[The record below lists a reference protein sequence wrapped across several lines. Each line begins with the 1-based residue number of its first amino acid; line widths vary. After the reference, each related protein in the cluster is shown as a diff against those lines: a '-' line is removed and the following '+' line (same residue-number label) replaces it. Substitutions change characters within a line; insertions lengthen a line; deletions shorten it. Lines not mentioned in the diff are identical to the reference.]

1 MKLKKVLALVLSAA
15 LVVSAFAG
23 CGGNS
28 SSSTT
33 STESIA
39 ASESSAESTEST
51 ASGDSTPA
59 ASGDATATFTPKTVD
74 AAKTISLNAGMEPTG
89 LNTLTS
95 TYSIEFSLFMH
106 MYENLVTLD
115 DDDNTV
121 PGAAESWDYDEDT
134 LTYTFHLRKDGVWTN
149 GDPVTAKDF
158 EFAWSQALNPDVASD
173 YAYFLYFIKNAEK
186 YFNGEVAWDEVGV
199 KVVDDY
205 TLEVTMEQ
213 PTPYALFLFSFGTL
227 APINQRFY
235 EAVGAD
241 LYSTEAQYFC
251 TNGPFA
257 LTEWSHNDKIV
268 MQKNDAWHGAADV
281 EVEEIDWKIITDAN
295 AALSS
300 FLAGDLDMVGL
311 GTGELIKQAT
321 AAGATIQSYTDGTS
335 FYIYFNNN
343 DQYLSNVNLRRALFN
358 AIDEQKEI
366 DTVWQNDNE
375 PMTSFTAP
383 GVSATDGTSFAGKV
397 GELYAP
403 SRDQEK
409 AKEYLAT
416 ALSELGCT
424 VDELS
429 AHLSI
434 DCGDSA
440 TSIAE
445 ASFYQEQWRQV
456 LGIEVTVNSM
466 ITKQGS
472 QNRKTGNYVM
482 SITGWGPD
490 YNDPNTFLDLW
501 VTDGGNNQTGF
512 SNERYDELIDL
523 AAKETDLE
531 KRESYF
537 IECEQIIADQLP
549 IGPAFWRAPSYACS
563 DKIKGGMHRSTFQD
577 INAVYVKLS

>member
-28 SSSTT
+28 SSSTA
-33 STESIA
+33 STESST

-95 TYSIEFSLFMH
+95 TYSIEFALFEH

-115 DDDNTV
+115 DDDNTA

-186 YFNGEVAWDEVGV
+186 YFNGEVTWDEVGV

-311 GTGELIKQAT
+311 ATGELIKQAT

-424 VDELS
+424 VDDLS

-482 SITGWGPD
+482 SVTGWGPD

-523 AAKETDLE
+523 ASKETDLE

>member
-59 ASGDATATFTPKTVD
+59 ASGDATAIFTPKTVD

-95 TYSIEFSLFMH
+95 TYSIEFALFKH

>member
-23 CGGNS
+23 CGGKS

-59 ASGDATATFTPKTVD
+59 ASGDATAIFTPKTVD

-95 TYSIEFSLFMH
+95 TYAIEFSLFMH

-300 FLAGDLDMVGL
+300 FLAGDLDVVGL
-311 GTGELIKQAT
+311 GTGELIKQAE

>member
-59 ASGDATATFTPKTVD
+59 ASGDATAIFTPKTVD

-95 TYSIEFSLFMH
+95 TYAIEFSLFKH

-158 EFAWSQALNPDVASD
+158 EFAWSQALNPEVASD

-186 YFNGEVAWDEVGV
+186 YFNGEVTWDEVGV

-424 VDELS
+424 VDDLS

-482 SITGWGPD
+482 SVTGWGPD

>member
-23 CGGNS
+23 CGGKS

-59 ASGDATATFTPKTVD
+59 ASGDATAIFTPKTVD

-95 TYSIEFSLFMH
+95 TYTIEFSLFKH

-268 MQKNDAWHGAADV
+268 TQKNDAWHGAADV

-311 GTGELIKQAT
+311 GTGELIKQAE

>member
-28 SSSTT
+28 SKT
-33 STESIA
+33 STESTT

-95 TYSIEFSLFMH
+95 TYAIEFSLFKH

-186 YFNGEVAWDEVGV
+186 YFNGEVTWDEVGV

-241 LYSTEAQYFC
+241 LYSTETQYFC

-321 AAGATIQSYTDGTS
+321 AAGATIQSYTDGTA

-424 VDELS
+424 VDDLS

-482 SITGWGPD
+482 SVTGWGPD

-523 AAKETDLE
+523 ASKETDLE

>member
-59 ASGDATATFTPKTVD
+59 ASGDATAIFTPKTVD

-95 TYSIEFSLFMH
+95 TYAIEFSLFNH

-311 GTGELIKQAT
+311 GTGELIKQAE

>member
-28 SSSTT
+28 SKT

-59 ASGDATATFTPKTVD
+59 ASGDATATFTSKTVD

-95 TYSIEFSLFMH
+95 TYSIEFAMFQH

-115 DDDNTV
+115 DEDNTV

-424 VDELS
+424 VDDLS

-482 SITGWGPD
+482 SVTGWGPD

-523 AAKETDLE
+523 ASKETDLE

>member
-28 SSSTT
+28 SSSTA
-33 STESIA
+33 STESST

-59 ASGDATATFTPKTVD
+59 ASGDATAIFTPKTVD

-95 TYSIEFSLFMH
+95 TYSIEFAMFKH
-106 MYENLVTLD
+106 MYECLVTLD
-115 DDDNTV
+115 DDDNTA

-158 EFAWSQALNPDVASD
+158 EFAWSQALNPEVASD

-186 YFNGEVAWDEVGV
+186 YFNGEVSWDDVGV

-227 APINQRFY
+227 APVNQRFY

-281 EVEEIDWKIITDAN
+281 EVEEIDWKIITDPN

-321 AAGATIQSYTDGTS
+321 AAGATIQSYTDGS
-335 FYIYFNNN
+335 AFYIYFNNN

-358 AIDEQKEI
+358 AIDAQKEI

-383 GVSATDGTSFAGKV
+383 GVAAADGTSFAGKV

-482 SITGWGPD
+482 SVTGWGPD

-523 AAKETDLE
+523 ASTETDLE

>member
-23 CGGNS
+23 CGGKS

-59 ASGDATATFTPKTVD
+59 ASGDATAIFTPKTVD

-95 TYSIEFSLFMH
+95 TYAIEFSLFKH

-311 GTGELIKQAT
+311 GTGELIKQAE

-440 TSIAE
+440 TSIEE

>member
-39 ASESSAESTEST
+39 ASESTTEST

-59 ASGDATATFTPKTVD
+59 ASGDATAIFTPKTVD

-95 TYSIEFSLFMH
+95 TYAIEFSLFKH

-149 GDPVTAKDF
+149 GDPVTANDF

-205 TLEVTMEQ
+205 TLEVTLEQ

-321 AAGATIQSYTDGTS
+321 AAGATIQSYTDGTA

-456 LGIEVTVNSM
+456 LGIEVAVNSM

-523 AAKETDLE
+523 ASKETDLE

>member
-59 ASGDATATFTPKTVD
+59 ASGDATAIFTPKTVD

-95 TYSIEFSLFMH
+95 TYSIEFALFEH

-424 VDELS
+424 VDDLS

-482 SITGWGPD
+482 SVTGWGPD

-523 AAKETDLE
+523 ASKETDLE

>member
-23 CGGNS
+23 CGGKS

-59 ASGDATATFTPKTVD
+59 ASGDATAIFTPKTVD

-95 TYSIEFSLFMH
+95 TYAIEFSLFKH

-311 GTGELIKQAT
+311 GTGELIKQAE

-366 DTVWQNDNE
+366 DTIWQNDNE

-549 IGPAFWRAPSYACS
+549 IGPAFWRASSYACS

>member
-33 STESIA
+33 STESST
-39 ASESSAESTEST
+39 ASESSAESTGSE
-51 ASGDSTPA
+51 DSTPA

-95 TYSIEFSLFMH
+95 TYSIEFDMFKH

-383 GVSATDGTSFAGKV
+383 GVAAADGTSFAGKV

-424 VDELS
+424 VDDLS

-482 SITGWGPD
+482 SVTGWGPD

-523 AAKETDLE
+523 ASKETDLE

-537 IECEQIIADQLP
+537 VECEQIIADQLP

>member
-59 ASGDATATFTPKTVD
+59 ASGDATAIFTPKTVD

-95 TYSIEFSLFMH
+95 TYSIEFALFKH

-115 DDDNTV
+115 DDDNTA

-311 GTGELIKQAT
+311 GTGELIKQAE

-434 DCGDSA
+434 DCGDSP

>member
-28 SSSTT
+28 SKT

-95 TYSIEFSLFMH
+95 TYSIEFAMFKH

-115 DDDNTV
+115 DDDNTA

-321 AAGATIQSYTDGTS
+321 AAGATIQSYTDGS
-335 FYIYFNNN
+335 AFYIYFNNN

-358 AIDEQKEI
+358 AIDAQKEI

-383 GVSATDGTSFAGKV
+383 GVAAADGTSFAGKV

-482 SITGWGPD
+482 SVTGWGPD

-523 AAKETDLE
+523 ASKETDLE

>member
-28 SSSTT
+28 SKT
-33 STESIA
+33 STESIT

-59 ASGDATATFTPKTVD
+59 ASGDATAIFTPKTVD

-95 TYSIEFSLFMH
+95 TYSIEFALFKH

-186 YFNGEVAWDEVGV
+186 YFNGEVTWDEVGV

-205 TLEVTMEQ
+205 TLEVTLEQ

-281 EVEEIDWKIITDAN
+281 EVEEIDWKIIADAN

-321 AAGATIQSYTDGTS
+321 AAGATIQSYTDGS
-335 FYIYFNNN
+335 AFYIYFNNN
-343 DQYLSNVNLRRALFN
+343 DKYLSNVNLRRALFN

-424 VDELS
+424 VDDLS

-482 SITGWGPD
+482 SVTGWGPD

-523 AAKETDLE
+523 ASKETDLE

>member
-59 ASGDATATFTPKTVD
+59 ASGDATAIFTPKTVD

-95 TYSIEFSLFMH
+95 TYSIEFALFKH

-115 DDDNTV
+115 DDDNTA

-186 YFNGEVAWDEVGV
+186 YFNGEVTWDEVGV

-383 GVSATDGTSFAGKV
+383 GVSATDGTSFASKV

-424 VDELS
+424 VDDLS

-440 TSIAE
+440 TAIAE

-456 LGIEVTVNSM
+456 LGIEVAVNSM

-523 AAKETDLE
+523 AATETDLE

-549 IGPAFWRAPSYACS
+549 IGPAYWRAPSYACS
-563 DKIKGGMHRSTFQD
+563 DKIKDGMHRSTFQD

>member
-23 CGGNS
+23 CGGKS

-59 ASGDATATFTPKTVD
+59 ASGDATAIFTPKTVD

-95 TYSIEFSLFMH
+95 TYSIEFALFKH

-115 DDDNTV
+115 DDDNTA

-186 YFNGEVAWDEVGV
+186 YFNGEVTWDEVGV

-321 AAGATIQSYTDGTS
+321 AAGATIQSYTDGTA

-549 IGPAFWRAPSYACS
+549 IGPAFWRASSYACS

>member
-95 TYSIEFSLFMH
+95 TYAIEFSLFKH

-424 VDELS
+424 VDDLS

-456 LGIEVTVNSM
+456 LGIEVAVNSM

-482 SITGWGPD
+482 SVTGWGPD
-490 YNDPNTFLDLW
+490 YNDPNTFLDMW

-523 AAKETDLE
+523 ASKETDLE

>member
-59 ASGDATATFTPKTVD
+59 ASGDATAIFTPKTVD

-95 TYSIEFSLFMH
+95 TYAIEFSLFKH

-149 GDPVTAKDF
+149 GDPVTANDF

-205 TLEVTMEQ
+205 TLEVTLEQ

-321 AAGATIQSYTDGTS
+321 AAGATIQSYTDGTA

-456 LGIEVTVNSM
+456 LGIEVAVNSM

-482 SITGWGPD
+482 SITGWGSD

-523 AAKETDLE
+523 ASKETDLE

>member
-28 SSSTT
+28 SKT

-59 ASGDATATFTPKTVD
+59 ASGDATAIFTPKTVD

-95 TYSIEFSLFMH
+95 TYAIEFSLFNH

-311 GTGELIKQAT
+311 GTGELIKQAE

>member
-23 CGGNS
+23 CGGKS

-59 ASGDATATFTPKTVD
+59 ASGDATAIFTPKTVD

-95 TYSIEFSLFMH
+95 TYSIEFALFKH

-115 DDDNTV
+115 DDDNTA

-186 YFNGEVAWDEVGV
+186 YFNGEVTWDEVGV

-205 TLEVTMEQ
+205 TLEVTLEQ

-281 EVEEIDWKIITDAN
+281 EVEEIDWKIITDPN

-321 AAGATIQSYTDGTS
+321 AAGATIQSYTDGS
-335 FYIYFNNN
+335 AFYIYFNNN

-358 AIDEQKEI
+358 AIDAQKEI

-383 GVSATDGTSFAGKV
+383 GVAAADGTSFAGKV

-482 SITGWGPD
+482 SVTGWGPD

-523 AAKETDLE
+523 ASTETDLE

>member
-39 ASESSAESTEST
+39 ASESSTESTEST

-59 ASGDATATFTPKTVD
+59 ASGDATAIFTPKTVD

-95 TYSIEFSLFMH
+95 TYAIEFSLFKH

-311 GTGELIKQAT
+311 GTGELIKQAE

-456 LGIEVTVNSM
+456 LGIEVAVNSM

>member
-23 CGGNS
+23 CGGKS

-59 ASGDATATFTPKTVD
+59 ASGDATAIFTPKTVD

-95 TYSIEFSLFMH
+95 TYSIEFALFKH

-115 DDDNTV
+115 DDDNTA

-186 YFNGEVAWDEVGV
+186 YFNGEVTWDEVGV

-321 AAGATIQSYTDGTS
+321 AAGATIQSYTDGTA

-383 GVSATDGTSFAGKV
+383 GVCAADGTPFAGKV

-424 VDELS
+424 VDDLS

-434 DCGDSA
+434 DCGDSP

-456 LGIEVTVNSM
+456 LGIEVAVNSM

-523 AAKETDLE
+523 ASKETDLE

>member
-23 CGGNS
+23 CGGKS

-59 ASGDATATFTPKTVD
+59 ASGDATAIFTPKTVD

-95 TYSIEFSLFMH
+95 TYAIEFSLFEH

-311 GTGELIKQAT
+311 ATGELIKQAE

>member
-23 CGGNS
+23 CGGKS

-59 ASGDATATFTPKTVD
+59 ASGDATAIFTPKTVD

-95 TYSIEFSLFMH
+95 TYAIEFSLFKH

-311 GTGELIKQAT
+311 GTGELIKQAE
-321 AAGATIQSYTDGTS
+321 AAGATIQSYTDGNS

>member
-28 SSSTT
+28 SSSTA
-33 STESIA
+33 STESST

-59 ASGDATATFTPKTVD
+59 ASGDATAIFTPKTVD

-95 TYSIEFSLFMH
+95 TYAIEFSLFKH

-311 GTGELIKQAT
+311 GTGELIKQAE

-549 IGPAFWRAPSYACS
+549 IGPAFWRASSYACS

>member
-23 CGGNS
+23 CGGKS

-59 ASGDATATFTPKTVD
+59 ASGDATAIFTPKTVD

-95 TYSIEFSLFMH
+95 TYAIEFSLFKH

-311 GTGELIKQAT
+311 GTGELIKQAE

-456 LGIEVTVNSM
+456 LGIEATVNSM

>member
-28 SSSTT
+28 SKT

-59 ASGDATATFTPKTVD
+59 ASGDATAIFTPKTVD

-95 TYSIEFSLFMH
+95 TYAIEFSLFNH

-186 YFNGEVAWDEVGV
+186 YFNGEVTWDEVGV

-424 VDELS
+424 VDDLS

-434 DCGDSA
+434 DCGDSP

-456 LGIEVTVNSM
+456 LGIEVAVNSM

-523 AAKETDLE
+523 ASKETDLE

>member
-95 TYSIEFSLFMH
+95 TYSIEFALFKH

-186 YFNGEVAWDEVGV
+186 YFNGEVTWDEVGV

-321 AAGATIQSYTDGTS
+321 AAGATIQSYTDGS
-335 FYIYFNNN
+335 AFYIYFNNN

-375 PMTSFTAP
+375 PMTSFTVP
-383 GVSATDGTSFAGKV
+383 GVSAADGTPFAGKV

-424 VDELS
+424 VDDLS

-434 DCGDSA
+434 DCGDSP

-456 LGIEVTVNSM
+456 LGIEVAVNSM

-482 SITGWGPD
+482 SLTGWGPD

-523 AAKETDLE
+523 ASKETDLE

>member
-33 STESIA
+33 STESST
-39 ASESSAESTEST
+39 ASESSAESTGSE
-51 ASGDSTPA
+51 DSTPA

-95 TYSIEFSLFMH
+95 TYSIEFAMFKH

-321 AAGATIQSYTDGTS
+321 AAGATIQSYTDGTA

-383 GVSATDGTSFAGKV
+383 GVAAADGTSFAGKV

-440 TSIAE
+440 TAIAE

-456 LGIEVTVNSM
+456 LGIEVAVNSM

-482 SITGWGPD
+482 SVTGWGPD

-523 AAKETDLE
+523 ASKETDLE

>member
-23 CGGNS
+23 CGGKS

-59 ASGDATATFTPKTVD
+59 ASGDATAIFTPKTVD
-74 AAKTISLNAGMEPTG
+74 AAKIISLNAGMEPTG

-95 TYSIEFSLFMH
+95 TYAIEFSLFKH

-158 EFAWSQALNPDVASD
+158 EFAWSQALNPEVASD

-186 YFNGEVAWDEVGV
+186 YFNGEVTWDEVGV

-424 VDELS
+424 VDDLS

-482 SITGWGPD
+482 SVTGWGPD

-523 AAKETDLE
+523 ASKETDLE

>member
-28 SSSTT
+28 SKT
-33 STESIA
+33 STESIT

-59 ASGDATATFTPKTVD
+59 ASGDATAIFTPKTVD

-95 TYSIEFSLFMH
+95 TYAIEFSLFKH

-186 YFNGEVAWDEVGV
+186 YFNGEVTWDEVGV

-281 EVEEIDWKIITDAN
+281 EVEEIDWKIIADAN

-311 GTGELIKQAT
+311 ATGELIKQAT
-321 AAGATIQSYTDGTS
+321 AAGATIQSYTDGS
-335 FYIYFNNN
+335 AFYIYFNNN

-358 AIDEQKEI
+358 AIDAQKEI

-383 GVSATDGTSFAGKV
+383 GVAAADGTSFAGKV

-440 TSIAE
+440 TATAE

-456 LGIEVTVNSM
+456 LGIEVTVNPM

-482 SITGWGPD
+482 SLTGWGPD

>member
-23 CGGNS
+23 CGGKS

-59 ASGDATATFTPKTVD
+59 ASGDATAIFTPKTVD

-95 TYSIEFSLFMH
+95 TYAIEFSLFKH

-311 GTGELIKQAT
+311 GTGELIKQAE

-335 FYIYFNNN
+335 LYIYFNNN

>member
-28 SSSTT
+28 SKT
-33 STESIA
+33 STESIT

-59 ASGDATATFTPKTVD
+59 ASGDATAIFTPKTVD

-95 TYSIEFSLFMH
+95 TYSIEFALFKH

-115 DDDNTV
+115 DDDNTA

-186 YFNGEVAWDEVGV
+186 YFNGEVTWDEVGV

-311 GTGELIKQAT
+311 GTGELIKQAE
-321 AAGATIQSYTDGTS
+321 AAGATIQSYTDGTA

>member
-33 STESIA
+33 STESST
-39 ASESSAESTEST
+39 ASESSAESTGSE
-51 ASGDSTPA
+51 DSTPA

-95 TYSIEFSLFMH
+95 TYAIEFSLFKH

-424 VDELS
+424 VDDLS

-482 SITGWGPD
+482 SVTGWGPD

>member
-28 SSSTT
+28 SKT

-74 AAKTISLNAGMEPTG
+74 AAKAISLNAGMEPTG

-95 TYSIEFSLFMH
+95 TYSIEFAMFKH
-106 MYENLVTLD
+106 MYENLVSLD

-149 GDPVTAKDF
+149 GDPVTANDF

-186 YFNGEVAWDEVGV
+186 YFNGEVTWDEVGV

-321 AAGATIQSYTDGTS
+321 AAGATIQSYTDGTA

-456 LGIEVTVNSM
+456 LGIEVAVNSM